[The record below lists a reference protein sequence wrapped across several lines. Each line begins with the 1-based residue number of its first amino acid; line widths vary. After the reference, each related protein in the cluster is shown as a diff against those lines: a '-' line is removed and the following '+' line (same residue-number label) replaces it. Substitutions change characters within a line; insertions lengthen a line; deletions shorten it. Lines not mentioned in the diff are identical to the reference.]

1 MQVYELILKLLS
13 VDPAWHVIVHEDH
26 IAVVPVEIIEET
38 DDGAFVAI
46 DMEKALVLC
55 LHDDED

>member
-1 MQVYELILKLLS
+1 MQVAELVLKLIQC
-13 VDPAWHVIVHEDH
+13 DPTWHVIVREDH

-46 DMEKALVLC
+46 DMDKAMVLC